1 LRADNLLILPAV
13 NRERFTIA
21 AMAGMIFLGL
31 LKLKLKIMQV
41 QLESILTGYSEQ
53 EKAAYIGALAALATS
68 DREASGEELDHIR
81 ELAHAAGVSP
91 EQEQQ
96 IISAARD
103 TSGQDLKRCLDTLK
117 SSDLRYSLITD
128 LLALAKADENY
139 SEEEKQ
145 NIERV
150 AKYLQVDQNQFTVL
164 DQYVN
169 KAAETEHSPEEMMR
183 PGFMDSLGLRN
194 NFSNAGF
201 NMGSMGKSLFGFLGP
216 MILGGLAARSLGG
229 RRAGP
234 GGAGGLGGMLGGM
247 LRFWWSGWR
256 SRFANYRHESK
267 QKQPQHGRVT
277 WTTSLIMLMKQKKP
291 RFSGFFAARSN
302 AILLLFCCVF
312 LGTIG
317 IILLVFASV
326 LFVHRRRTFL
336 VRL

>member
-247 LRFWWSGWR
+247 LGGGMSRGGLGGPGGFGGLAGGLGSLITGMNR
-256 SRFANYRHESK
+256 SRSNRSMGGLL
-267 QKQPQHGRVT
+267 GR
-277 WTTSLIMLMKQKKP
+277 
-291 RFSGFFAARSN
+291 
-302 AILLLFCCVF
+302 LL
-312 LGTIG
+312 
-317 IILLVFASV
+317 
-326 LFVHRRRTFL
+326 
-336 VRL
+336 